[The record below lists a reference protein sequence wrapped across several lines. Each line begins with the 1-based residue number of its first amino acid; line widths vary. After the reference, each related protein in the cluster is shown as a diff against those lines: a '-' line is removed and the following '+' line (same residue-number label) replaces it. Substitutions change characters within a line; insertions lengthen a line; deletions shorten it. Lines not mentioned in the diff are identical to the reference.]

1 MNKSILRNLFIAYM
15 LFGILMGSIFPFY
28 ADFFVEWKEGMYV
41 WFVTGCLVA
50 GIVMGLVA
58 FSIMKLLLLKELE
71 KIAEVAS
78 AISEKDLTLR
88 CDVESDDL
96 IGNITGSFDIMVKN
110 LQEVITELKAHCAD
124 IDTSVSEVAS
134 VAADSAQSTDMQ
146 FNEVTNIQGSIH
158 QLQESI
164 VSVGDNTTA
173 AMELCKESSGNVK
186 EGNQIVHQTME
197 VITQLSVNIKEATET
212 IDTLKSE
219 TQNIDS
225 VLAAIQG
232 ISEQTNLLALNA
244 AIEAARAGEQ
254 GRGFAVVADEVR
266 TLAKRTH
273 DATHEIQTMIES
285 LQNGASSAV
294 NLMDRSTEDASKGV
308 EIISKAGSSLDAI
321 TQAMS
326 EMNKKSIQ
334 IKESADHQLQAVDRI
349 HENIK
354 SVSFLTANSQKGS
367 LESANESEKLRVLTA
382 KLVQIFDEFKI
393 DSSAASSMSD
403 KAKEAPI
410 AKVETTPQTPHPKP
424 AVVEKQQPVSEELF
438 SDDDDVLF

>member
-1 MNKSILRNLFIAYM
+1 MKKSILRNLFIAYM
-15 LFGILMGSIFPFY
+15 LFGILMGSVFPFY
-28 ADFFVEWKEGMYV
+28 ADFFVDWKEGMYI
-41 WFVTGCLVA
+41 WFVAGCLVA

-96 IGNITGSFDIMVKN
+96 IGNITGSFDTMAKN
-110 LQEVITELKAHCAD
+110 LQEVITDLKIHCVD
-124 IDTSVSEVAS
+124 INTSVREVAS

-146 FNEVTNIQGSIH
+146 FNEVTNIQGSIN

-164 VSVGDNTTA
+164 VSVADNTTA
-173 AMELCKESSGNVK
+173 AMELCKESSGNVN
-186 EGNQIVHQTME
+186 EGTQIVHQTMD

-212 IDTLKSE
+212 IDELKSE

-225 VLAAIQG
+225 VLASIQG

-273 DATHEIQTMIES
+273 DSTYEIQTMIER
-285 LQNGASSAV
+285 LQKGASSAV
-294 NLMDRSTEDASKGV
+294 TLMDRSTVDASKGV
-308 EIISKAGSSLDAI
+308 EIISKAGSSLDFI

-334 IKESADHQLQAVDRI
+334 IKEAADEQLESVAGI

-382 KLVQIFDEFKI
+382 KLVQIFDEFKVG
-393 DSSAASSMSD
+393 SATAYT
-403 KAKEAPI
+403 AKEAAV
-410 AKVETTPQTPHPKP
+410 AKVQIPSPKPTQKP
-424 AVVEKQQPVSEELF
+424 AVAEKPQPVSEEIF